1 MTEARRR
8 WNRHIHCPTPGCT
21 GMVGTPFAP
30 IHRPLEVV
38 CDGYW
43 QHTFTIQDAARWLTD
58 NKKGR
63 PPTR

>member
-1 MTEARRR
+1 
-8 WNRHIHCPTPGCT
+8 
-21 GMVGTPFAP
+21 MVGTPFAP